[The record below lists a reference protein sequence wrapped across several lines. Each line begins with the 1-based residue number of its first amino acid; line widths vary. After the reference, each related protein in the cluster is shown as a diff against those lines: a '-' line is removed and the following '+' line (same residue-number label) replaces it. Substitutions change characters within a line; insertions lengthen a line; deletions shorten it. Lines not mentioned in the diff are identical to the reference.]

1 MYMDENNLNSNQ
13 QNNEEEIENSSRENK
28 SDKKKKVSKKKEN
41 KYNELQEKYDGL
53 NDKYLRLFSEFDN
66 YRKRTIKEKID
77 LSKTAS
83 EQLIISLL
91 PVLDD
96 FERAIKSLDESDD
109 IQSFRDGIM
118 LIYNKFRKTLESKG
132 LEKIE
137 SLKHE
142 FDTDHHEAITSIP
155 ASSDDLKGKVVDVIE
170 NGYKLNGKI
179 IRYAKVVVGK

>member
-1 MYMDENNLNSNQ
+1 MDENKINNNQ
-13 QNNEEEIENSSRENK
+13 QNNKEDIEDSSPEIK
-28 SDKKKKVSKKKEN
+28 VDKKKKVSRKKEN
-41 KYNELQEKYDGL
+41 KLKELQEKYDGL

-66 YRKRTIKEKID
+66 FRKRTIKEKID

-109 IQSFRDGIM
+109 IQSFKEGIM
-118 LIYNKFRKTLESKG
+118 LIYNKFKKTLESKG
-132 LEKIE
+132 LEKIDAH
-137 SLKHE
+137 KHE

-155 ASSDDLKGKVVDVIE
+155 APSDDLKGKVVDVVE
-170 NGYKLNGKI
+170 NGYKLNGKV

>member
-1 MYMDENNLNSNQ
+1 MSDNKTNYNNQNS
-13 QNNEEEIENSSRENK
+13 EEEIEKSSPEIK
-28 SDKKKKVSKKKEN
+28 VGKKKKISKKKEN
-41 KYNELQEKYDGL
+41 KLNELQEKYDGL

-66 YRKRTIKEKID
+66 FRKRTIKEKID

-83 EQLIISLL
+83 KQLIVSLL

-109 IQSFRDGIM
+109 IQSFREGIM
-118 LIYNKFRKTLESKG
+118 LIYNKFKKTLESQG

-137 SLKHE
+137 AHEHE

-155 ASSDDLKGKVVDVIE
+155 APSEDLIGKVVDVVE
-170 NGYKLNGKI
+170 NGYKLNGKV

>member
-1 MYMDENNLNSNQ
+1 MDENKLNNNQ
-13 QNNEEEIENSSRENK
+13 QNNDEEIENSSSEIK
-28 SDKKKKVSKKKEN
+28 VDKKKKVSKKKEN
-41 KYNELQEKYDGL
+41 KYNELLEKYEGL

-83 EQLIISLL
+83 EELIISLL

-118 LIYNKFRKTLESKG
+118 LIYNKLKKTLELKG

-137 SLKHE
+137 SHEHE

-155 ASSDDLKGKVVDVIE
+155 APSEDLKGKVVDVIE
-170 NGYKLNGKI
+170 NGYKLNGKV